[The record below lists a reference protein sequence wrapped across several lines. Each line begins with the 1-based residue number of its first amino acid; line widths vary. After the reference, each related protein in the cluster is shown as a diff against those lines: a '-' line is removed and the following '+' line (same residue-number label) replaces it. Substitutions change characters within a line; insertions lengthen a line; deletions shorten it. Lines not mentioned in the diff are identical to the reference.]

1 MLFSIDTMQ
10 STPSKG
16 RGKIEWKKEPLATMS
31 EMDRLI

>member
-1 MLFSIDTMQ
+1 MLFSLNTMQ

-16 RGKIEWKKEPLATMS
+16 QGNIEWKKEPLATMS